1 MRIIYYNQGEDT
13 AFWLAG
19 LRAALPRADIRPWL
33 AGDDAPADY
42 ALAWKPP
49 TTMLAGRSDLKA
61 IFILAAGVD
70 ALLLGMGDDLP
81 SSVPIIRLEDAGM
94 AVQVAEYASHAVLRY
109 FRRFDEYD
117 MQARSREWK
126 FLTSQNKRDFTV
138 GIMGLGVIGTRVAQ
152 ALLHFGFPVR
162 GWSRSK
168 KSVPGVQCFVG
179 NDSLDDFLQE
189 AKVLICLLPLTAE
202 TAGILNA
209 DTLGK
214 LAYGAYLINLGR
226 GEHLM
231 EADFLA
237 ALGSGQLAAATLD
250 VFNDEPLPP
259 SHPFWDEARITIT
272 PHMAA
277 ETFRDDTVRQV
288 VEKLLAFDN
297 GQPITGIV
305 DRLSGY

>member
-1 MRIIYYNQGEDT
+1 VKVIYYNQGEDT

-19 LRAALPRADIRPWL
+19 LRAALPRAAIRPWL
-33 AGDDAPADY
+33 LGDDAPADY
-42 ALAWKPP
+42 ALVWKPP
-49 TTMLAGRSDLKA
+49 VPMLAGRTDLKA
-61 IFILAAGVD
+61 IFNLAAGVD
-70 ALLLGMGDDLP
+70 ALLGMGDILP
-81 SSVPIIRLEDAGM
+81 QGVPIIRLEDAGM

-117 MQARSREWK
+117 IQAQNHEWK
-126 FLTSQNKRDFTV
+126 FLTSQNKRDFTI

-162 GWSRSK
+162 GWSRNK
-168 KSVPGVQCFVG
+168 KTVPGVQCFAG
-179 NDSLDDFLQE
+179 KDSLNDFLQE
-189 AKVLICLLPLTAE
+189 AKVLICLLPLTTE
-202 TAGILNA
+202 TVGILNA
-209 DTLGK
+209 DTLEK

-259 SHPFWDEARITIT
+259 THPFWDEKRVTLT

-288 VEKLLAFDN
+288 TEKLLAFDN

-305 DRLSGY
+305 DRLNGY